1 MASAFSDLQN
11 GVVLAELAGYGD
23 GPYCA
28 KHGAG
33 GALVVLGSY
42 IVDAGDDVDYPSHFV
57 FKPPRD
63 NYADYLKEHV
73 SQARNCGG
81 KVAVS
86 VCSVKLSDNVDFLQ
100 ATVDAGAD
108 YVSYCA
114 HSVMEMFVSRNLS
127 SKFCCREHYGTLRT
141 WAATL
146 AQAVSVP
153 VIFKIGAHILDE
165 QTIEAVEIMSES
177 GIPIVNIN
185 IHNTSPSSPGLE
197 MVSALKG
204 KCQFLIAGGGIK
216 DVEGARRVLSAG
228 ADAVAIGTA
237 AMRDPL
243 LIGNIQNSL
252 RS

>member
-153 VIFKIGAHILDE
+153 VIFKIGIHGTDEELVKTTEILTQAGVRIVHMNICDLS
-165 QTIEAVEIMSES
+165 TRVERPKIISD
-177 GIPIVNIN
+177 
-185 IHNTSPSSPGLE
+185 LQ
-197 MVSALKG
+197 G
-204 KCQFLIAGGGIK
+204 KCEFLIAGGGIK
-216 DVEGARRVLSAG
+216 TLEDAQRMLSSG
-228 ADAVAIGTA
+228 ADAVAIGKA
-237 AMRDPL
+237 AMENPE
-243 LIGNIQNSL
+243 LIGEIQSSL
-252 RS
+252 RD